1 MTTVRGPVA
10 HGLTT
15 SFGPLPLMGA
25 IVFLRVAARED
36 GRNEEVGFANSDTGN
51 FYRGS
56 NILSGHDSGLETALP
71 IDVFDSA
78 IYEVWHVYCST
89 YVGLLRRLL

>member
-1 MTTVRGPVA
+1 MTTVRVPLARPDHIFRSFYANGRHRIQRFKA
-10 HGLTT
+10 HENGT
-15 SFGPLPLMGA
+15 
-25 IVFLRVAARED
+25 I
-36 GRNEEVGFANSDTGN
+36 EEVGFANSDAGN

-56 NILSGHDSGLETALP
+56 NILSSHESDLETALP

-89 YVGLLRRLL
+89 